1 MHIGKFYKIHLTIVR
16 FSFFPRIVK
25 RSIGGFRIKAKVK
38 IKIKPLIC
46 QSKANLKAEF
56 ALVNHVCI
64 RTEMRKMLV
73 RGWYGHGNSMFYAPF
88 CSMIFTCH

>member
-1 MHIGKFYKIHLTIVR
+1 MQEVRSSVVRAAITVVHIGKFYKIHLTIVR

-56 ALVNHVCI
+56 ALVKS
-64 RTEMRKMLV
+64 RM
-73 RGWYGHGNSMFYAPF
+73 Y
-88 CSMIFTCH
+88 